1 MSKIREVRDIEEPA
15 APASRPTIEPWAPG
29 LGIHAGAPM
38 ERYLSVKAFSSGMA
52 HRILTQ
58 SPLHAWIDSP
68 WNPARED
75 DSNKASDIGTV
86 AHDVLLEGGTG
97 IIERIDPRDYPAE
110 KTGNIPEGWTNK
122 AIRAARDAARAAGKI
137 PLFPA
142 DVDAVT
148 AMVESAKAF
157 IATSE
162 LAGVFD
168 TGAPEVTVVWQDGTT
183 LCKARPDWLNADV
196 CLHVKTTTRSVH
208 PSTFERMAIN
218 MGYDVSLAFYAR
230 GIERDR
236 HLILAIEQEPPYAC
250 KLFGLS
256 NAQADISARKVERAI
271 NTWAACMKAGKFPA
285 YDGSVHYIEPTSW
298 EMAKAESAMIDD
310 QQFSE
315 EELENGIPL

>member
-1 MSKIREVRDIEEPA
+1 MNGGV
-15 APASRPTIEPWAPG
+15 
-29 LGIHAGAPM
+29 
-38 ERYLSVKAFSSGMA
+38 
-52 HRILTQ
+52 
-58 SPLHAWIDSP
+58 DSP

-97 IIERIDPRDYPAE
+97 IIERIDPNDYPAE
-110 KTGNIPEGWTNK
+110 KTGAIPAGWTNK

-137 PLFPA
+137 PLLPA

-168 TGAPEVTVVWQDGTT
+168 TGAPEQTVVWQDGAT

-196 CLHVKTTTRSVH
+196 CLHLKTTARSVN
-208 PSTFERMAIN
+208 PSAFARMAIN

-256 NAQADISARKVERAI
+256 SAQADISARKVERAI
-271 NTWAACMKAGKFPA
+271 NTWAACVKAGKFPA
-285 YDGSVHYIEPTSW
+285 YNGSVHYIEPTSW
-298 EMAKAESAMIDD
+298 EMAKAESSMLDD

>member
-1 MSKIREVRDIEEPA
+1 MSARMSMAE
-15 APASRPTIEPWAPG
+15 
-29 LGIHAGAPM
+29 
-38 ERYLSVKAFSSGMA
+38 YLAVKAFSSGMA
-52 HRILTQ
+52 VRILQQ

-75 DSNKASDIGTV
+75 DSSKATDIGTV

-97 IIERIDPRDYPAE
+97 IIERIDPNDYPAE
-110 KTGNIPEGWTNK
+110 KTGAIPTGWTNK

-137 PLFPA
+137 PLFPD
-142 DVDAVT
+142 DVAAVT
-148 AMVESAKAF
+148 AMVDAAHEF
-157 IATSE
+157 LATSE
-162 LAGVFD
+162 LAGVFE
-168 TGAPEVTVVWQDGTT
+168 TGAPEQTIVWQDGAT

-196 CLHVKTTTRSVH
+196 CLHLKTTARSVN
-208 PSTFERMAIN
+208 PGAFERMAIN

-271 NTWAACMKAGKFPA
+271 ATWAACMKAGKFPA
-285 YDGSVHYIEPTSW
+285 YDGSVHWIEPTPW
-298 EMAKAESAMIDD
+298 DMAKAEHDMVEAE
-310 QQFSE
+310 QFSE
-315 EELENGIPL
+315 KELSDGIPL